1 MGYGVIRTPVVGG
14 VLAVSAA
21 ALLVGCGGA
30 LGGGGNSAATCDG
43 AKKAYERYIG
53 GVRAV
58 SAADAAQWRQ
68 PTEQLAASLAGLA
81 DKASDARLR
90 DALKDQATKLR
101 AAAGTVSAGD
111 VEQLNEALAAAPDA
125 LGTACR

>member
-1 MGYGVIRTPVVGG
+1 MGYGVIRTT
-14 VLAVSAA
+14 AA
-21 ALLVGCGGA
+21 GGA
-30 LGGGGNSAATCDG
+30 LAVGAAVLLAGCGAVGGGGNSAATCGD

-68 PTEQLAASLAGLA
+68 PTEQLAANLSGLA
-81 DKASDARLR
+81 DKASDARLKT
-90 DALKDQATKLR
+90 ALKDQADKLR
-101 AAAGTVSAGD
+101 AAAGTVSSGD
-111 VEQLNEALAAAPDA
+111 VEQLNQALAAAPGA